1 VPNPG
6 SYLREKS
13 ELWVRNGQL
22 EELEIGID
30 TYLVIDL
37 DLNELK
43 RRRME
48 IWYANFLKE
57 IRVFAVMRPVNQ
69 VNCLEHGSIPIC
81 A

>member
-1 VPNPG
+1 M
-6 SYLREKS
+6 REKS

>member
-1 VPNPG
+1 M
-6 SYLREKS
+6 REKS

-69 VNCLEHGSIPIC
+69 VNCLEPGSIPIC